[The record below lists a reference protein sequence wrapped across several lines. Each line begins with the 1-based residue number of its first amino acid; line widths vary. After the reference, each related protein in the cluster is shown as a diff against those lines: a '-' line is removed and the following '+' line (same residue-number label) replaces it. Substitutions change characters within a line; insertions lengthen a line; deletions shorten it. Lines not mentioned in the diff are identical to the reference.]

1 MRLLYSSHILGSFP
15 SLFLQGDNPK
25 AELLRLAHNLPQSL
39 DEIAARARQDLPG
52 VMEFYIKFTSY
63 VRGSEPSTAQLS
75 LLRRL
80 VEEGNITLHQW
91 ETGEKPQ
98 MEVVTSLPVIPAAQD
113 STTERIDWGD
123 EDLTSEGKGYEDDIM
138 DFGGDFDITIEDTG
152 SGITVEN
159 DGEDSQTQLEDTGIE
174 VESRTSP
181 PSSLTTVLESIDI
194 RNRFLDDLSELQAF
208 LAQRILEKK
217 EDSHEPVIMIHS
229 LDSLDLPDLVK
240 EETREK
246 LLSFKEKV
254 DSIVNSLTSHKMTKL
269 FLIRTSPTYIDR
281 VVESLQFHLRQSSK
295 AESMVTLCAQRRQEA
310 FNLQAR
316 SRPIL
321 EQVTRETKELQSMV
335 GKEIS
340 KRYSNR
346 TVNIMGEINLI

>member
-1 MRLLYSSHILGSFP
+1 
-15 SLFLQGDNPK
+15 
-25 AELLRLAHNLPQSL
+25 
-39 DEIAARARQDLPG
+39 
-52 VMEFYIKFTSY
+52 MEFYIKFTSY

-269 FLIRTSPTYIDR
+269 FLIRTSPT
-281 VVESLQFHLRQSSK
+281 
-295 AESMVTLCAQRRQEA
+295 
-310 FNLQAR
+310 
-316 SRPIL
+316 
-321 EQVTRETKELQSMV
+321 
-335 GKEIS
+335 
-340 KRYSNR
+340 
-346 TVNIMGEINLI
+346 